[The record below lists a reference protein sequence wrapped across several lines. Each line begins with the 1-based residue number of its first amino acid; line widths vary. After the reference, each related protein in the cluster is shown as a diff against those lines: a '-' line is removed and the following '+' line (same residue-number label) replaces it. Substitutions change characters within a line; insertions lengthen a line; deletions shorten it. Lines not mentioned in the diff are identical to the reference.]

1 LREGED
7 PCMARINPV
16 TAVIIPPVAVKIPGT
31 VCHHG
36 PLDCFPVSIIRC
48 LLVHL
53 SLIPTYN
60 CAGLSGETHFS
71 GKRRLIRAKTSPLFR
86 CGLFF
91 FLGGGDGT
99 ASARFIFFA
108 SKNPEDFF
116 TPFS

>member
-1 LREGED
+1 
-7 PCMARINPV
+7 MARINPV

-71 GKRRLIRAKTSPLFR
+71 GKRRLIRAKTSALFR
-86 CGLFF
+86 RRRLDLLCE
-91 FLGGGDGT
+91 GDGT
-99 ASARFIFFA
+99 ACASMSFFA
-108 SKNPEDFF
+108 SQDRAGFL
-116 TPFS
+116 TTLS